1 MKPLNVSTNQYNS
14 PEEADAGEVC
24 GVLRHA
30 LAIGALFVLCA
41 LPSLY
46 HGVARD
52 VLANSDM
59 DLFSV
64 YQALLINAN
73 QPLVTFSH
81 TGYIYF
87 LSLAGWFQIF
97 DWLGLVPVNDIDGLL
112 AANFDTAY
120 AALIVAGRWFSIF
133 QAFILVGL
141 VYVSVCMQFGNRN
154 KWIGFIFSA
163 LFAVGGGGIA
173 SQSVML
179 RTELPSM
186 ILIFSAA
193 LVLMSAPKA
202 TFSRG
207 LWLLGVAGFL
217 VHTALMVK
225 IQNIIVIMFLPMLP
239 IVFSWWELRRI
250 KETPSAIMTW
260 GVLMTAV
267 VFSTPVAI
275 MYIDSLAPGSSG
287 LYQGLIVVFVIA
299 CALIY
304 GKRNLGAARYG
315 MVGLGA
321 VAIGFSLAYGLSF
334 FNNNWW
340 TNFSV
345 ANFFEQMSLYSPHV
359 PEQSMGSG
367 QVAQFVDGGLSITE
381 INRFFAERVL
391 NIDYPFAVFFL
402 LVPAASVILALRGK
416 LDGAVKVGYLCLIS
430 GLIVLVFWAGRGFFN
445 FYYSLYVE
453 IWVILA
459 AAIAVKEFSTMT
471 VSWLWLRIG
480 QVGMLIV
487 ILAVVGINVRFRLM
501 EPTAANPIV
510 AKSACFIRGLTPLIY
525 EKFDGYCG
533 TKASGYIFY
542 DLRT

>member
-1 MKPLNVSTNQYNS
+1 
-14 PEEADAGEVC
+14 
-24 GVLRHA
+24 
-30 LAIGALFVLCA
+30 
-41 LPSLY
+41 
-46 HGVARD
+46 
-52 VLANSDM
+52 
-59 DLFSV
+59 
-64 YQALLINAN
+64 
-73 QPLVTFSH
+73 
-81 TGYIYF
+81 
-87 LSLAGWFQIF
+87 
-97 DWLGLVPVNDIDGLL
+97 
-112 AANFDTAY
+112 
-120 AALIVAGRWFSIF
+120 
-133 QAFILVGL
+133 
-141 VYVSVCMQFGNRN
+141 
-154 KWIGFIFSA
+154 
-163 LFAVGGGGIA
+163 
-173 SQSVML
+173 
-179 RTELPSM
+179 
-186 ILIFSAA
+186 
-193 LVLMSAPKA
+193 
-202 TFSRG
+202 
-207 LWLLGVAGFL
+207 
-217 VHTALMVK
+217 
-225 IQNIIVIMFLPMLP
+225 
-239 IVFSWWELRRI
+239 
-250 KETPSAIMTW
+250 
-260 GVLMTAV
+260 
-267 VFSTPVAI
+267 
-275 MYIDSLAPGSSG
+275 
-287 LYQGLIVVFVIA
+287 
-299 CALIY
+299 
-304 GKRNLGAARYG
+304 